1 MFEKRMTNPFKKI
14 PADYIAGEELKIG
27 MFVSIDHKTKE
38 VKKAKTADEVQGI
51 VIRGSK
57 ISFRNALGIP
67 ESIFDEYQAALP
79 KGIKVGVFPFEV
91 AERFATD
98 VVDTAI
104 ATALDDTAKTLEEK
118 RTALIG
124 KELTVV
130 NGVLKEAITGNT
142 VLAVIHMV
150 DSEGFNNR
158 PMSNVGLLNSEGD
171 NITDLYAMKEHFV
184 ISYTMVRPYTK

>member
-1 MFEKRMTNPFKKI
+1 MFEKRMSHPLKKI

-27 MFVSIDHKTKE
+27 MFVTIDHATKE

-57 ISFRNALGIP
+57 VSFRNALGIP
-67 ESIFDEYQAALP
+67 ESIFDEYQATLP

-98 VVDTAI
+98 VVD
-104 ATALDDTAKTLEEK
+104 ATITTVLDSAEKTLTEK

-124 KELTVV
+124 KELTVA
-130 NGVLKEAITGNT
+130 NGVLKEATTGNT

-158 PMSNVGLLNSEGD
+158 PMNISGLLNSEGD

>member
-1 MFEKRMTNPFKKI
+1 MFEKRMTHPFKKI

-27 MFVSIDHKTKE
+27 MFVTIDHATKQ
-38 VKKAKTADEVQGI
+38 VKKATTADKVQGI

-57 ISFRNALGIP
+57 VSFRNALGIP
-67 ESIFDEYQAALP
+67 ESIFDEYQATLP

-104 ATALDDTAKTLEEK
+104 KTILDNDQTLAQK

-130 NGVLKEAITGNT
+130 NGVLKEATTSNT
-142 VLAVIHMV
+142 VIAVIHSV

-158 PMSNVGLLNSEGD
+158 PMDNVKLLNSEGD

>member
-1 MFEKRMTNPFKKI
+1 MFEKRMTHPFKKI

-27 MFVSIDHKTKE
+27 MFVTIDHKTKE
-38 VKKAKTADEVQGI
+38 VKKATTADKVQGI

-57 ISFRNALGIP
+57 VSFRNALGIP
-67 ESIFDEYQAALP
+67 ESIFDEYQATLP

-104 ATALDDTAKTLEEK
+104 KTVLDNEQTLAQK

-130 NGVLKEAITGNT
+130 NGVLKEATTGNT
-142 VLAVIHMV
+142 VIAVRHSV

-158 PMSNVGLLNSEGD
+158 PMDNVKLLNSEGD

>member
-1 MFEKRMTNPFKKI
+1 MFEKRMSHPLKKI

-27 MFVSIDHKTKE
+27 MFVTIDHKTKE

-57 ISFRNALGIP
+57 VSFRNALGIP
-67 ESIFDEYQAALP
+67 ESIFDEYQATLP

-104 ATALDDTAKTLEEK
+104 ATALNATDTTLAQK

-130 NGVLKEAITGNT
+130 NGVLKEAITGNI

-158 PMSNVGLLNSEGD
+158 PMNISGLLNSEGD

>member
-27 MFVSIDHKTKE
+27 MFVTIDHKTKE
-38 VKKAKTADEVQGI
+38 VRKAATADKVQGI

-57 ISFRNALGIP
+57 VSFRNALGIP
-67 ESIFDEYQAALP
+67 ESIFDEYQATLP
-79 KGIKVGVFPFEV
+79 KGIKVGVFPFEE

-104 ATALDDTAKTLEEK
+104 KTVLDNEQTLAQK

-130 NGVLKEAITGNT
+130 NGVLKEATAGNT

-158 PMSNVGLLNSEGD
+158 AMNMSKLLNSEGD

>member
-1 MFEKRMTNPFKKI
+1 MFEKRLSHPLKKI

-27 MFVSIDHKTKE
+27 MFVTIDHKTKE
-38 VKKAKTADEVQGI
+38 VKKAATADKVQGI

-57 ISFRNALGIP
+57 VSFRNALGIP
-67 ESIFDEYQAALP
+67 ESIFDEYQATLP

-104 ATALDDTAKTLEEK
+104 KTVLDNEQTLAQK

-130 NGVLKEAITGNT
+130 NGVLKEATTGNT

-158 PMSNVGLLNSEGD
+158 PMNESKLLNSEGD

>member
-1 MFEKRMTNPFKKI
+1 MFEKRMTHPIKKI

-27 MFVSIDHKTKE
+27 MFVTIDHKTKE
-38 VKKAKTADEVQGI
+38 VKKAATADKVQGI

-67 ESIFDEYQAALP
+67 ESIFDEYQATLP

-104 ATALDDTAKTLEEK
+104 KTVLDNEQTLAQK

-130 NGVLKEAITGNT
+130 NGVLKEATAGNT

-158 PMSNVGLLNSEGD
+158 PMNNSGLLNSEGD

>member
-1 MFEKRMTNPFKKI
+1 MFEKRMSHPLKKI

-27 MFVSIDHKTKE
+27 MFVTIDHATKE
-38 VKKAKTADEVQGI
+38 VKKAATADEVQGI

-57 ISFRNALGIP
+57 VSFRNALGIP
-67 ESIFDEYQAALP
+67 ESIFDEYQATLP

-104 ATALDDTAKTLEEK
+104 KTVLDNAEKTLAQK
-118 RTALIG
+118 RIELIG

-130 NGVLKEAITGNT
+130 NGVLKEATTGNT
-142 VLAVIHMV
+142 VIAVIHMI

-158 PMSNVGLLNSEGD
+158 PMNNSGLLNSEGD

>member
-27 MFVSIDHKTKE
+27 MFVTIDHKTKE
-38 VKKAKTADEVQGI
+38 VRKAATADKVQGI

-57 ISFRNALGIP
+57 VSFRNALGIP
-67 ESIFDEYQAALP
+67 ESIFDEYQATLP
-79 KGIKVGVFPFEV
+79 KGIKVGVFPFEE

-104 ATALDDTAKTLEEK
+104 KTVLDNEQTLAQK

-130 NGVLKEAITGNT
+130 NGVLKEATTGNT

-158 PMSNVGLLNSEGD
+158 AMNMSKLLNSEGD

>member
-1 MFEKRMTNPFKKI
+1 MFEKRMTHPIKKI

-27 MFVSIDHKTKE
+27 MFVTIDHKTKE
-38 VKKAKTADEVQGI
+38 VKKAATADKVQGI

-57 ISFRNALGIP
+57 VSFRNALGIP
-67 ESIFDEYQAALP
+67 ESIFDEYQATLP

-98 VVDTAI
+98 VVDAAI
-104 ATALDDTAKTLEEK
+104 KTVLDNEQTLAQK

-130 NGVLKEAITGNT
+130 NGVLKEATTGNT

-158 PMSNVGLLNSEGD
+158 PMNISGLLNSEGD

>member
-27 MFVSIDHKTKE
+27 MFVTIDHKTKE
-38 VKKAKTADEVQGI
+38 VRKAATADKVQGI

-57 ISFRNALGIP
+57 VSFRNALGIP
-67 ESIFDEYQAALP
+67 ESIFDEYQATLP
-79 KGIKVGVFPFEV
+79 RGIKVGVFPFEE

-98 VVDTAI
+98 VVDATITAVLEN
-104 ATALDDTAKTLEEK
+104 TGKTLAQK
-118 RTALIG
+118 RTELIG

-130 NGVLKEAITGNT
+130 NGVLKEATVGNT

-150 DSEGFNNR
+150 DNEGFNNR
-158 PMSNVGLLNSEGD
+158 AMNMSKLLNSEGD

>member
-1 MFEKRMTNPFKKI
+1 MFEKRMTHPIKKI

-27 MFVSIDHKTKE
+27 MFVTIDHKTKE
-38 VKKAKTADEVQGI
+38 VKKAATADKVQGI

-57 ISFRNALGIP
+57 VSFRNALGIP
-67 ESIFDEYQAALP
+67 ESIFDEYQATLP

-104 ATALDDTAKTLEEK
+104 KTILDNEQTLAQK

-130 NGVLKEAITGNT
+130 NGVLKEATTGNT

-158 PMSNVGLLNSEGD
+158 PMNESKLLNSEGD

>member
-1 MFEKRMTNPFKKI
+1 MFEKRMTHPIKKI

-27 MFVSIDHKTKE
+27 MFVSINHVTKE
-38 VKKAKTADEVQGI
+38 VKKATTAKEVQGI

-57 ISFRNALGIP
+57 VSFRNALGIP
-67 ESIFDEYQAALP
+67 ESIFDEYQATLP
-79 KGIKVGVFPFEV
+79 KGIKVGVFPFEE

-104 ATALDDTAKTLEEK
+104 KTVLDNTSQTLAQK

-130 NGVLKEAITGNT
+130 NGVLKEATTGNT
-142 VLAVIHMV
+142 VLAVIHSV

-158 PMSNVGLLNSEGD
+158 PINISGLLNSEGD

>member
-1 MFEKRMTNPFKKI
+1 MFEKRMTHPIKKI

-27 MFVSIDHKTKE
+27 MFVTIDHATKE
-38 VKKAKTADEVQGI
+38 VKKATTADKVQGI

-57 ISFRNALGIP
+57 LSFRNALGIP
-67 ESIFDEYQAALP
+67 ESIFDEYQATLP

-104 ATALDDTAKTLEEK
+104 KTVLDNEQTLAQK

-130 NGVLKEAITGNT
+130 NGVLKEATTGNT

-158 PMSNVGLLNSEGD
+158 PMNESGLLNSEGD

>member
-1 MFEKRMTNPFKKI
+1 MFEKRMTHPFKKI

-27 MFVSIDHKTKE
+27 MFVSINHVTKE
-38 VKKAKTADEVQGI
+38 VKKATTAKEVQGI

-57 ISFRNALGIP
+57 VSFRNALGIP
-67 ESIFDEYQAALP
+67 ESIFDEYQATLP
-79 KGIKVGVFPFEV
+79 KGIKVGVFPFEE

-104 ATALDDTAKTLEEK
+104 KTVLDNEQTLAQK

-130 NGVLKEAITGNT
+130 NGVLKEATAGNT

-158 PMSNVGLLNSEGD
+158 PMNESKLLNSEGD

>member
-1 MFEKRMTNPFKKI
+1 MFEKRMTHPFKKI

-27 MFVSIDHKTKE
+27 MFVSINHVTKE
-38 VKKAKTADEVQGI
+38 VKKAATAKEVQGI

-57 ISFRNALGIP
+57 VSFRNALGIP
-67 ESIFDEYQAALP
+67 ESIFDEYQATLP
-79 KGIKVGVFPFEV
+79 KGIKVGVFPFEE

-104 ATALDDTAKTLEEK
+104 KTVLDNEQTLAQK

-130 NGVLKEAITGNT
+130 NGVLKEATAGNT

-158 PMSNVGLLNSEGD
+158 PMNTSSLLNSEGD

>member
-1 MFEKRMTNPFKKI
+1 MFEKRMSHPLKKI

-27 MFVSIDHKTKE
+27 MFVTIDHATKE
-38 VKKAKTADEVQGI
+38 VKKAATADEVQGI

-57 ISFRNALGIP
+57 VSFRNALGIP
-67 ESIFDEYQAALP
+67 ESIFDEYQATLP

-104 ATALDDTAKTLEEK
+104 KTVLDNAEKTLAQK
-118 RTALIG
+118 RTELIG

-130 NGVLKEAITGNT
+130 NGVLKEATTGNT
-142 VLAVIHMV
+142 VIAVIHMI

-158 PMSNVGLLNSEGD
+158 PMNNSGLLNSEGD

>member
-1 MFEKRMTNPFKKI
+1 MFEKRMTHPIKKI

-27 MFVSIDHKTKE
+27 MFVTIDHKTKE
-38 VKKAKTADEVQGI
+38 VKKAATADKVQGI

-57 ISFRNALGIP
+57 VSFRNALGIP
-67 ESIFDEYQAALP
+67 ESIFDEYQATLP

-104 ATALDDTAKTLEEK
+104 KTILDNEQTLAQK

-130 NGVLKEAITGNT
+130 NGVLKEATAGNT

-158 PMSNVGLLNSEGD
+158 PMNNSGLLNSEGD

>member
-1 MFEKRMTNPFKKI
+1 MFEKRMTHPFKKI

-27 MFVSIDHKTKE
+27 MFVSINHVTKE
-38 VKKAKTADEVQGI
+38 VKKATTAKEVQGI

-57 ISFRNALGIP
+57 VSFRNALGIP
-67 ESIFDEYQAALP
+67 ESIFDEYQATLP

-104 ATALDDTAKTLEEK
+104 KTVLDNEQTLAQK

-130 NGVLKEAITGNT
+130 NGVLKEATAGNT

-158 PMSNVGLLNSEGD
+158 PMNNSKLLNSEGD

>member
-1 MFEKRMTNPFKKI
+1 MFEKRMTHPIKKI

-27 MFVSIDHKTKE
+27 MFVTIDHKTKE
-38 VKKAKTADEVQGI
+38 VKKATTADKVQGI

-67 ESIFDEYQAALP
+67 ESIFDEYQATLP

-104 ATALDDTAKTLEEK
+104 KTVLDNEQTLAQK

-130 NGVLKEAITGNT
+130 NGVLKEATTGNT

-158 PMSNVGLLNSEGD
+158 PMNTSGLLNSEGD

>member
-1 MFEKRMTNPFKKI
+1 MFEKRMTHPFKKI

-57 ISFRNALGIP
+57 VSFRNALGIP
-67 ESIFDEYQAALP
+67 ESIFDEYQATLP

-130 NGVLKEAITGNT
+130 NGVLKEATTGNT

-158 PMSNVGLLNSEGD
+158 PMNISGLLNSEGD

>member
-1 MFEKRMTNPFKKI
+1 MFEKRMSHPLKKI

-27 MFVSIDHKTKE
+27 MFVTIDHKTKE
-38 VKKAKTADEVQGI
+38 VKKAETADKVQGI

-57 ISFRNALGIP
+57 VSFRNALGIP
-67 ESIFDEYQAALP
+67 ESIFDEYQATLP

-104 ATALDDTAKTLEEK
+104 ATALNATDTTLAQK

-158 PMSNVGLLNSEGD
+158 PMNISGLLNSEGD

>member
-27 MFVSIDHKTKE
+27 MFVTIDHKTKE
-38 VKKAKTADEVQGI
+38 VKKAATADKVQGI

-57 ISFRNALGIP
+57 PSFRNALGIP
-67 ESIFDEYQAALP
+67 ESIFDEYQATLP
-79 KGIKVGVFPFEV
+79 KGIKVGVFPFEE

-104 ATALDDTAKTLEEK
+104 KTILDNEQTLAQK

-158 PMSNVGLLNSEGD
+158 PMNMSKLLNSEGD

>member
-1 MFEKRMTNPFKKI
+1 MFEKRMTHPIKKI

-27 MFVSIDHKTKE
+27 MFVTIDHKTKE
-38 VKKAKTADEVQGI
+38 VKKAATADKVQGI

-57 ISFRNALGIP
+57 VSFRNALGIP
-67 ESIFDEYQAALP
+67 ESIFDEYQATLP

-104 ATALDDTAKTLEEK
+104 KTVLDNEQTLAQK

-130 NGVLKEAITGNT
+130 NGVLKEATSGNT
-142 VLAVIHMV
+142 VIAVIHMV

-158 PMSNVGLLNSEGD
+158 PMDNVKLLNSEGD

>member
-1 MFEKRMTNPFKKI
+1 MFEKRMTHPIKKI

-27 MFVSIDHKTKE
+27 MFVTIDHKTKQ
-38 VKKAKTADEVQGI
+38 VTKAATADKVQGI

-67 ESIFDEYQAALP
+67 ESIFDEYQATLP
-79 KGIKVGVFPFEV
+79 TGTKVGVFPFEV

-98 VVDTAI
+98 VVDNAI
-104 ATALDDTAKTLEEK
+104 KTVLDNTTQTLAQK

-130 NGVLKEAITGNT
+130 NGVLKEATAGNT

-158 PMSNVGLLNSEGD
+158 PMNISGLLNSEGD

>member
-1 MFEKRMTNPFKKI
+1 MFEKRMSHPLKKI

-27 MFVSIDHKTKE
+27 MFVTIDHKTKE

-57 ISFRNALGIP
+57 VSFRNALGIP
-67 ESIFDEYQAALP
+67 ESIFDEYQATLP

-104 ATALDDTAKTLEEK
+104 ATALNATDTTLAQK

-158 PMSNVGLLNSEGD
+158 PMNISGLLNSEGD

>member
-1 MFEKRMTNPFKKI
+1 MFEKRMTHPIKKI

-27 MFVSIDHKTKE
+27 MFVTIDHKTKE
-38 VKKAKTADEVQGI
+38 VKKAATADKVQGI

-67 ESIFDEYQAALP
+67 ESIFDEYQATLP

-104 ATALDDTAKTLEEK
+104 KTVLDNGQTLDQK

-130 NGVLKEAITGNT
+130 NGVLKEATTGNT

-158 PMSNVGLLNSEGD
+158 PMNNSGLLNSEGD

>member
-1 MFEKRMTNPFKKI
+1 MFEKRMTHPFKKI

-27 MFVSIDHKTKE
+27 MFVTIDHKTKE
-38 VKKAKTADEVQGI
+38 VRKAATADKVQGI

-57 ISFRNALGIP
+57 VSFRNALGIP
-67 ESIFDEYQAALP
+67 ESIFDEYQATLP

-104 ATALDDTAKTLEEK
+104 KTVLDNEQTLAQK

-130 NGVLKEAITGNT
+130 NGVLKEATAGNT

-158 PMSNVGLLNSEGD
+158 PMNESKLLNSEGD

>member
-1 MFEKRMTNPFKKI
+1 MFEKRMTHPIKKI

-27 MFVSIDHKTKE
+27 MFVTIDHKTKE
-38 VKKAKTADEVQGI
+38 VRKAATADKVQGI

-57 ISFRNALGIP
+57 VSFRNALGIP
-67 ESIFDEYQAALP
+67 ESIFDEYQATLP

-104 ATALDDTAKTLEEK
+104 KTVLDNEQTLAQK

-130 NGVLKEAITGNT
+130 NGVLKEATTGNT

-158 PMSNVGLLNSEGD
+158 PMDNVKLLNSEGD

>member
-1 MFEKRMTNPFKKI
+1 MFEKRMTHPIKKI

-27 MFVSIDHKTKE
+27 MFVTIDHKTKE
-38 VKKAKTADEVQGI
+38 VKKAATADKVQGI

-57 ISFRNALGIP
+57 VSFRNALGIP
-67 ESIFDEYQAALP
+67 ESIFDEYQATLP
-79 KGIKVGVFPFEV
+79 KGIKVGVFPFEE

-104 ATALDDTAKTLEEK
+104 KTVLDNEQTLAQK

-130 NGVLKEAITGNT
+130 NGVLKEATTGNT

-158 PMSNVGLLNSEGD
+158 PMNNSKLLNSEGD

>member
-1 MFEKRMTNPFKKI
+1 MFEKRLSHPLKKI

-27 MFVSIDHKTKE
+27 MFVTIDHKTKE
-38 VKKAKTADEVQGI
+38 VKKAATADKVQGI

-67 ESIFDEYQAALP
+67 ESIFDEYQATLP

-104 ATALDDTAKTLEEK
+104 KTVLDNEQTLAQK

-130 NGVLKEAITGNT
+130 NGVLKEATTGNT

-158 PMSNVGLLNSEGD
+158 PMNNSGLLNSEGD

>member
-1 MFEKRMTNPFKKI
+1 MFEKRMTHPIKKI

-27 MFVSIDHKTKE
+27 MFVTIDHKTKE
-38 VKKAKTADEVQGI
+38 VKKAATADKVQGI

-57 ISFRNALGIP
+57 VSFRNALGIP
-67 ESIFDEYQAALP
+67 ESIFDEYQATLP

-104 ATALDDTAKTLEEK
+104 KTILDNEQTLAQK

-130 NGVLKEAITGNT
+130 NGVLKEATTGNT
-142 VLAVIHMV
+142 VLAVIHSV

-158 PMSNVGLLNSEGD
+158 PMNISGLLNSEGD

>member
-1 MFEKRMTNPFKKI
+1 MFEKRMTHPIKKI

-27 MFVSIDHKTKE
+27 MFVTIDHKTKE
-38 VKKAKTADEVQGI
+38 VKKAATADKVQGI

-57 ISFRNALGIP
+57 VSFRNALGIP
-67 ESIFDEYQAALP
+67 ESIFDEYQATLP

-104 ATALDDTAKTLEEK
+104 KTVLDNEQTLAQK

-130 NGVLKEAITGNT
+130 NGVLKEATTGNT

-158 PMSNVGLLNSEGD
+158 PMNESKLLNSEGD

>member
-1 MFEKRMTNPFKKI
+1 MFEKRMSHPLKKI

-27 MFVSIDHKTKE
+27 MFVTIDHATKE
-38 VKKAKTADEVQGI
+38 VKKATTADKVQGI

-57 ISFRNALGIP
+57 VSFRNALGIP
-67 ESIFDEYQAALP
+67 ESIFDEYQATLP

-104 ATALDDTAKTLEEK
+104 KTILDNEQTLAQK

-130 NGVLKEAITGNT
+130 NGVLKEATTGNT

-158 PMSNVGLLNSEGD
+158 PMNESGLLNSEGD

>member
-1 MFEKRMTNPFKKI
+1 MFEKRMTHPIKKI

-27 MFVSIDHKTKE
+27 MFVSINHVTKE
-38 VKKAKTADEVQGI
+38 VKKATTAKEVQGI

-57 ISFRNALGIP
+57 VSFRNALGIP
-67 ESIFDEYQAALP
+67 ESIFDEYQATLP

-104 ATALDDTAKTLEEK
+104 KTVLDNEQTLAQK

-130 NGVLKEAITGNT
+130 NGVLKEATTGNT
-142 VLAVIHMV
+142 VLAVIHSV

-158 PMSNVGLLNSEGD
+158 PMNISGLLNSEGD

>member
-1 MFEKRMTNPFKKI
+1 MFEKRLSHPLKKI

-27 MFVSIDHKTKE
+27 MFVTIDHKTKE
-38 VKKAKTADEVQGI
+38 VKKAATADKVQGI

-57 ISFRNALGIP
+57 VSFRNALGIP
-67 ESIFDEYQAALP
+67 ESIFDEYQATLP

-104 ATALDDTAKTLEEK
+104 KTILDNEQTLAQK

-130 NGVLKEAITGNT
+130 NGVLKEATTGNT

-158 PMSNVGLLNSEGD
+158 PMNESKLLNSEGD

>member
-1 MFEKRMTNPFKKI
+1 MFEKRMTHPFKKI

-27 MFVSIDHKTKE
+27 MFVTIDHKTKE
-38 VKKAKTADEVQGI
+38 VKKATTADKVQGI

-57 ISFRNALGIP
+57 VSFRNALGIP
-67 ESIFDEYQAALP
+67 ESIFDEYQATLP

-104 ATALDDTAKTLEEK
+104 KTVLDNEQTLAQK

-130 NGVLKEAITGNT
+130 NGVLKEATTGNT

-158 PMSNVGLLNSEGD
+158 PMNESKLLNSEGD

>member
-1 MFEKRMTNPFKKI
+1 MFEKRMTHPIKKI

-27 MFVSIDHKTKE
+27 MFVTIDHKTKE
-38 VKKAKTADEVQGI
+38 VKKAATADKVQGI

-57 ISFRNALGIP
+57 VSFRNALGIP
-67 ESIFDEYQAALP
+67 ESIFDEYQATLP

-98 VVDTAI
+98 VVD
-104 ATALDDTAKTLEEK
+104 ATIKTVLDNEQTLAQK

-130 NGVLKEAITGNT
+130 NGVLKEATTGNT

-158 PMSNVGLLNSEGD
+158 PMNESKLLNSEGD